1 MIICINKERVDAQEA
16 NKMRVVLQADTTAEA
31 ATEPKTGETVQDVE
45 DGAVFYAGSIMT
57 CLQQNLHHE
66 FCWRM
71 GRVDSVTGGVK
82 VYETY

>member
-16 NKMRVVLQADTTAEA
+16 NKMRVVLQCDTTAEA

-57 CLQQNLHHE
+57 CLQ
-66 FCWRM
+66 
-71 GRVDSVTGGVK
+71 DSK
-82 VYETY
+82 TYIMNSAGEWVEWTA

>member
-57 CLQQNLHHE
+57 CLQ
-66 FCWRM
+66 
-71 GRVDSVTGGVK
+71 DSK
-82 VYETY
+82 TYIMNSAGEWVEWTA

>member
-57 CLQQNLHHE
+57 CLQDN
-66 FCWRM
+66 
-71 GRVDSVTGGVK
+71 K
-82 VYETY
+82 TYIMNSAGEWVEWTA